1 MPPLMGTSLLTKL
14 SALLL
19 ESPSYCKFFLSL
31 NNNRLSLIITSRT
44 GPGFALQQTPEAWT
58 TVHSKPLPLA
68 LRYSQVSPSPA
79 HLAPGL
85 SLGSDHSHWPVQPSR
100 WMQRKPDSPPQE
112 PTAEASTRRR
122 GPCPQ

>member
-1 MPPLMGTSLLTKL
+1 MNEFMPPLTGTSLLAKL

-19 ESPSYCKFFLSL
+19 EIPSYCKFFLSL

-44 GPGFALQQTPEAWT
+44 GPGFALQQTPDAWT
-58 TVHSKPLPLA
+58 TVDSKPLPLA

-85 SLGSDHSHWPVQPSR
+85 SLGNDHSRWPVQPSH
-100 WMQRKPDSPPQE
+100 WTQRKPDSPPQE
-112 PTAEASTRRR
+112 PTA
-122 GPCPQ
+122 